1 MKALLYRCL
10 PAFGQAWF
18 NRLEQSPLGY
28 RLARG
33 TFWSVAGALITR
45 GLGLVSGVLVGRI
58 LGPEEFGELGIIQS
72 TVGVMGLFAGF
83 GMGLAATKH
92 IAQWKTSEPARAG
105 RVLAMTRALAW
116 LASAVITLIFLL
128 LVPTLAS
135 RTLAAPHLAGP
146 LAWGSLLLLLGGV
159 NGAQT
164 GALAGFESF
173 RAIARVNLLAGLL
186 SFPLMLA
193 GARYFGVT
201 GAVIGLA
208 LSQGAN
214 CVFSY
219 LAVRAEVRRHQI
231 PVRLEGCFAEWRMFV
246 SFNLPLVLGNL
257 ALGVAGW
264 AASALLVNQ
273 PGGYG
278 EAGVLNAAGR
288 IRQLPEALY
297 FMFSAPLLPL
307 LAEAFGA
314 GRTEQFDRLLRIGFS
329 VSILIQ
335 VPFCLIQVAFPML
348 TLLPFGAEYHRHH
361 VAVQWVML
369 QAVLAG
375 LLGPMGS
382 LIASV
387 GRMRLVLLVNGLYAV
402 IFLALAWIWIPRH
415 GAVGLAAAQIIGFF
429 TANVLLVRL
438 LHRELATAFRAM
450 AWPHA
455 TLLVLLVGLAC
466 IFASRRL
473 PSALLLFISA
483 FTIVGIT
490 WHYARVLLHNAV
502 SRPPTPPLST

>member
-1 MKALLYRCL
+1 MKALLYRWL
-10 PAFGQAWF
+10 PGFGQAWF
-18 NRLEQSPLGY
+18 DRLEKSPLGY

-58 LGPEEFGELGIIQS
+58 LGREEFGELGMIQS

-92 IAQWKTSEPARAG
+92 IAQWKTTEPVRAG
-105 RVLAMTRALAW
+105 RVLAMTRASTW
-116 LASAVITLIFLL
+116 LASALMALIFLL
-128 LVPTLAS
+128 LAPTLAS

-146 LAWGSLLLLLGGV
+146 LAWGALLLLLGGV
-159 NGAQT
+159 NGAQA

-193 GARYFGVT
+193 GARYYGVT

-214 CVFSY
+214 CVLSY
-219 LAVRAEVRRHQI
+219 LAVRAEVRRHRI
-231 PVRLEGCFAEWRMFV
+231 PVRLEGCFAEWRMFI

-257 ALGVAGW
+257 ALGIAGW

-278 EAGVLNAAGR
+278 ESGVLNAAGR

-314 GRTEQFDRLLRIGFS
+314 GRTEQFGRLLRIGFA

-335 VPFCLIQVAFPML
+335 VPFCLIQVAVPAL
-348 TLLPFGAEYHRHH
+348 TLLPFGADYQGHH

-382 LIASV
+382 LIASI
-387 GRMRLVLLVNGLYAV
+387 GRMRLVLQVNGLYAL
-402 IFLALAWIWIPRH
+402 IFVALAWLWIPRH
-415 GAVGLAAAQIIGFF
+415 GAAGLAAAQVVGFF
-429 TANVLLVRL
+429 AANLLLVLL
-438 LHRELATAFRAM
+438 LHRELAEAFRAM
-450 AWPHA
+450 AWPFVS
-455 TLLVLLVGLAC
+455 LLVLAVGLVC
-466 IFASRRL
+466 ILGNEWL
-473 PSALLLFISA
+473 PVFLRFILVSLVVA
-483 FTIVGIT
+483 GAT
-490 WHYARVLLHNAV
+490 WHFARVLLRSAA
-502 SRPPTPPLST
+502 SQPLA